1 MVQLKA
7 ITLVQLFVCKFTRH
21 LSLLA
26 TSHLFLSILKVTKH
40 ASTYFNCESPMK
52 ATVTE
57 YISNGAFYNL
67 NCVIQHPDSLGQKCC
82 NTDGNLPPLRLQ
94 CRCLWVGVQNP
105 TGQCNVDGREAEG
118 YVINSFDALHL
129 LFKRSVTTIYDRD
142 CSTCHYSL
150 IS

>member
-7 ITLVQLFVCKFTRH
+7 ITLVQLFVCRFTRH

-26 TSHLFLSILKVTKH
+26 TSHLFL
-40 ASTYFNCESPMK
+40 